1 MYPIWYCL
9 LGFGEWMVLT
19 ILFSRVR
26 FLKDQQ
32 TDIPK
37 MDAHSCRKLQLRPPR
52 EDPSIWVHLVS
63 TFIKCVLTTI
73 NFK

>member
-1 MYPIWYCL
+1 
-9 LGFGEWMVLT
+9 MVST
-19 ILFSRVR
+19 ILFSRLL

-52 EDPSIWVHLVS
+52 EDPSIWVHLDS
-63 TFIKCVLTTI
+63 TLHKVCL
-73 NFK
+73 NNN